1 MFCALLALQMR
12 SYDLKSPRLSVGNQ
26 YTKRTGIQP
35 ELESL
40 LCRNTESMDGEVET
54 PKRDGAARLAMGTSV
69 DEDVLHLQKMLEL
82 LLRIEEYDTSLSN
95 ELEQEGEASHDIRIN
110 KTQEASVC
118 VSKALVVEET
128 RRDSISN
135 LEEGAS
141 SLHFSASFRP
151 L

>member
-1 MFCALLALQMR
+1 
-12 SYDLKSPRLSVGNQ
+12 
-26 YTKRTGIQP
+26 
-35 ELESL
+35 
-40 LCRNTESMDGEVET
+40 MDGEVEAR
-54 PKRDGAARLAMGTSV
+54 KRDGAARLAMGTSV

-141 SLHFSASFRP
+141 YLHFSASFRP